1 MIRFVRLAAR
11 LVGLSSEGSR
21 PQQLSL
27 PFGGPSLCL
36 ASASASNPPRRTAAA
51 VCKAGIA
58 RPSRSFWI
66 SQDPHDSRRAAI
78 GGTFAE
84 VCAALECLAAQESR
98 TRG

>member
-11 LVGLSSEGSR
+11 LVGLSSEGTHPR
-21 PQQLSL
+21 QLSL

-36 ASASASNPPRRTAAA
+36 ASASAPPRRTAAA

>member
-11 LVGLSSEGSR
+11 LVGLSSEGPHPR
-21 PQQLSL
+21 QLSL

-36 ASASASNPPRRTAAA
+36 ASAAPRRTAAA

-66 SQDPHDSRRAAI
+66 SQDPPDSRRAAI

-98 TRG
+98 THR